1 MILVFSTYPDEK
13 SADSAAA
20 AILEK
25 KLAACVSIIKIQNS
39 VYRWEGKIEKSP
51 EYLLLMKTTKKAYG
65 ELETFIKQ
73 THPHKVPEIIYID
86 VEGGNK
92 DYLQWVGSSTLSKP

>member
-20 AILEK
+20 AIVEK
-25 KLAACVSIIKIQNS
+25 KLAACVSILKIENS
-39 VYRWEGKIEKSP
+39 VYRWEGRLEKNP
-51 EYLLLMKTTKKAYG
+51 EYLLLIKTTKKSYE
-65 ELETFIKQ
+65 ELEAFIKQ
-73 THPHKVPEIIYID
+73 THPHKVPEIIYVD

-92 DYLQWVGSSTLSKP
+92 DYLQWIDSSTLSKP